1 MNNLKTYSK
10 YKDTE
15 VPELGRIP
23 EHWETIRLRQMGSFS
38 KGSGGTK
45 EDEVDHG
52 VPCIRYGDLYTYH
65 KYFITKSRSFL
76 TPQRAE
82 EYTPIEKGDILFTT
96 SDVTIRNVGKS
107 AVNLLDPPVYCG
119 PDLIILRP
127 RNLLHHRFAGY
138 LLDSPYA
145 QAQKARA
152 QRGVTIMHIYE
163 SQLGDILFGVPPL
176 EEQTAIA
183 RYLDDADQR
192 IRAYVSAKERL
203 IALLE
208 EERQA
213 VIHQAV
219 TRGLDP
225 NAKLKHSGVE
235 WLGDVPEHWEV
246 RRLKQVSTIQAG
258 LTLGKAYRNAE
269 LIERPYLRVAN
280 VQSGHL
286 DLSEIT
292 TVQVPLAEVKK
303 TTLEIGDVLM
313 TEGGDIDK
321 LGRGCMWQG
330 EIPGCLHQNHVFAV
344 RPNPTDLNPAFLVTL
359 MGTVQGRNYF
369 HATAKQTTNLA
380 ATNRTTLGEFPMYLP
395 SIREQQAIVDHI
407 TKESSARDAA
417 IERARRQIELVEEYR
432 TRLIADVVT
441 GKLDVGET
449 RPDTPD
455 TVRFIDQGVAEATG
469 RE

>member
-1 MNNLKTYSK
+1 MSDTKTAGHSTYPS
-10 YKDTE
+10 YKTSGIE
-15 VPELGRIP
+15 WLGDVP
-23 EHWETIRLRQMGSFS
+23 EHWETTTIRRYCRVFS
-38 KGSGGTK
+38 GATPDRAILNYWDGGTI
-45 EDEVDHG
+45 
-52 VPCIRYGDLYTYH
+52 PWIASGDVNVRRIF
-65 KYFITKSRSFL
+65 KAQQFIT
-76 TPQRAE
+76 E
-82 EYTPIEKGDILFTT
+82 
-96 SDVTIRNVGKS
+96 
-107 AVNLLDPPVYCG
+107 
-119 PDLIILRP
+119 
-127 RNLLHHRFAGY
+127 AGY
-138 LLDSPYA
+138 RASSTRYIRPGSLVLALAGQGRTKGMVATVECRTTCNQSLAAIEPSPQLSDYNFLA
-145 QAQKARA
+145 YYLESRYTDIRA
-152 QRGVTIMHIYE
+152 LVGDGLRDGLNLEHIRGIQTP
-163 SQLGDILFGVPPL
+163 LPPL
-176 EEQTAIA
+176 DEQTAIV

-225 NAKLKHSGVE
+225 DVQLKPSGAE
-235 WLGDVPEHWEV
+235 WLGDVPEHWAV

-344 RPNPTDLNPAFLVTL
+344 RPNPADLNPAFLEAI
-359 MGTVQGRNYF
+359 MGTVQGRKYF

-380 ATNRTTLGEFPMYLP
+380 ATNRTTLGEFPMCLP
-395 SIREQQAIVDHI
+395 SIREQQAIVEHV
-407 TKESSARDAA
+407 TKENSTRDAA
-417 IERARRQIELVEEYR
+417 IHRARCQIQLMEEYR

-441 GKLDVGET
+441 GK
-449 RPDTPD
+449 
-455 TVRFIDQGVAEATG
+455 IDI
-469 RE
+469 RRI

>member
-1 MNNLKTYSK
+1 MSTIKTTVSTPHPAYQNSRVAWIG
-10 YKDTE
+10 D
-15 VPELGRIP
+15 VPEQWKVVRLKNICGFQYGDSLPEEERISTGVPVYGSNGLIGYTHTANTKPKCLIIGR
-23 EHWETIRLRQMGSFS
+23 
-38 KGSGGTK
+38 KGSSGKVIYSDEAGFAIDTTFFIDRRHTTSHTK
-45 EDEVDHG
+45 WLYYLLNALDLESLSGDVG
-52 VPCIRYGDLYTYH
+52 VPGLNR
-65 KYFITKSRSFL
+65 
-76 TPQRAE
+76 
-82 EYTPIEKGDILFTT
+82 TT
-96 SDVTIRNVGKS
+96 AYQQICP
-107 AVNLLDPPVYCG
+107 L
-119 PDLIILRP
+119 
-127 RNLLHHRFAGY
+127 
-138 LLDSPYA
+138 
-145 QAQKARA
+145 
-152 QRGVTIMHIYE
+152 
-163 SQLGDILFGVPPL
+163 PPL
-176 EEQTAIA
+176 DEQAAIV

-225 NAKLKHSGVE
+225 DVRLKPSGVE
-235 WLGDVPEHWEV
+235 WLGDVPENWEM
-246 RRLKQVSTIQAG
+246 RRLKQVSTIQG
-258 LTLGKAYRNAE
+258 GITLGKDYGDAE
-269 LIERPYLRVAN
+269 LIECPYLRVAN

-344 RPNPTDLNPAFLVTL
+344 RPNPTDLNPAFLVAL

-380 ATNRTTLGEFPMYLP
+380 ATNRTTLGEFPMCLP

-407 TKESSARDAA
+407 TRESSARDAS
-417 IERARRQIELVEEYR
+417 IERASRQIELMEEYR

-441 GKLDVGET
+441 GKIDVSRRINPSEKRAAIAMDLGPEQGPDKPAET
-449 RPDTPD
+449 RHQFRD
-455 TVRFIDQGVAEATG
+455 RATG
-469 RE
+469 FPR

>member
-1 MNNLKTYSK
+1 M
-10 YKDTE
+10 
-15 VPELGRIP
+15 P
-23 EHWETIRLRQMGSFS
+23 
-38 KGSGGTK
+38 
-45 EDEVDHG
+45 
-52 VPCIRYGDLYTYH
+52 
-65 KYFITKSRSFL
+65 
-76 TPQRAE
+76 
-82 EYTPIEKGDILFTT
+82 
-96 SDVTIRNVGKS
+96 S
-107 AVNLLDPPVYCG
+107 AT
-119 PDLIILRP
+119 
-127 RNLLHHRFAGY
+127 H
-138 LLDSPYA
+138 S
-145 QAQKARA
+145 
-152 QRGVTIMHIYE
+152 
-163 SQLGDILFGVPPL
+163 
-176 EEQTAIA
+176 EEQAAIV

-225 NAKLKHSGVE
+225 NVRLKPSGVE
-235 WLGDVPEHWEV
+235 WLGDVPENWEM
-246 RRLKQVSTIQAG
+246 RRLKQVSTIQG
-258 LTLGKAYRNAE
+258 GITLGKDYGDAE

-292 TVQVPLAEVKK
+292 TVQVPFAEVKK

-344 RPNPTDLNPAFLVTL
+344 RPNPTDLNPAFLVAL

-380 ATNRTTLGEFPMYLP
+380 ATNRTTLGEFPMCLP

-407 TKESSARDAA
+407 TRESSARDAS
-417 IERARRQIELVEEYR
+417 IERASRQIELMEEYR

-441 GKLDVGET
+441 GKIDVSRRINPSEKRAAIAMDLGPEQGPDKPAET
-449 RPDTPD
+449 RHQFRD
-455 TVRFIDQGVAEATG
+455 RATG
-469 RE
+469 FPR